1 MIVYVIKT
9 DKNLYLTKTYS
20 GVKWV
25 KFLYQAKLYKTETNA
40 RKVMEEANSNNF
52 STLYGTELSIVKV
65 TIEEEDD

>member
-25 KFLYQAKLYKTETNA
+25 KFLYQAKLYKNETNA
-40 RKVMEEANSNNF
+40 RKVMEEVKSNGC
-52 STLYGTELSIVKV
+52 SVLYGTEFSIVKV
-65 TIEEEDD
+65 AIDEADE

>member
-9 DKNLYLTKTYS
+9 DKNLFLTKTYS

-40 RKVMEEANSNNF
+40 RKVIEDIQPISPF
-52 STLYGTELSIVKV
+52 WGTELSIVKV
-65 TIEEEDD
+65 AIEEEDD

>member
-25 KFLYQAKLYKTETNA
+25 KFLYQAKLYKHETNA
-40 RKVMEEANSNNF
+40 RKVIEDIQPISPF
-52 STLYGTELSIVKV
+52 YGTEFSIVKV
-65 TIEEEDD
+65 ALEEVND